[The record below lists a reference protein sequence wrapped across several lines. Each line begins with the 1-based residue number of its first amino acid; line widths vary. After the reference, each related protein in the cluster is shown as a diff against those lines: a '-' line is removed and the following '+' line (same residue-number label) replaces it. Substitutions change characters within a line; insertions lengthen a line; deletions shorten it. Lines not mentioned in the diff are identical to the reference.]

1 MVHSS
6 GVGTTSNSVQMRR
19 EFSSH
24 MEQLVT
30 LTSGSNEAPPLPP
43 KKRHIK
49 AYMEMVGPYSQPSEV
64 ELFRQTM
71 EAYYVKAAQWQE
83 HTEDLFFTR
92 ASSYLAAPPLLPPKR
107 NKHSITSETF
117 AGALVAPPPRRPKS
131 ESLSSPPATPKP
143 RPVPPL
149 MAINGGAP
157 GVKVDPAEE
166 DCNDLGMERLDL
178 SADLV
183 LKQPGDDGPE
193 VRGGGLDALITHAAK
208 LNKDDYL
215 YQGAF
220 LTTYRTFITPLEL
233 SRKLIHR

>member
-1 MVHSS
+1 
-6 GVGTTSNSVQMRR
+6 
-19 EFSSH
+19 
-24 MEQLVT
+24 
-30 LTSGSNEAPPLPP
+30 
-43 KKRHIK
+43 
-49 AYMEMVGPYSQPSEV
+49 
-64 ELFRQTM
+64 M

-92 ASSYLAAPPLLPPKR
+92 ASSYLTAPPLLPPKR

-117 AGALVAPPPRRPKS
+117 AGALVEPPPRVRRPHS
-131 ESLSSPPATPKP
+131 RESLSSPPTTPKP
-143 RPVPPL
+143 RPIPPL
-149 MAINGGAP
+149 MAINGSAATGD
-157 GVKVDPAEE
+157 KTDPTEE
-166 DCNDLGMERLDL
+166 DSSDLGMERLDL

-233 SRKLIHR
+233 TRKLIHR